1 MTEDELRDHLWSLV
15 PGAVRGP
22 QPPFADVAFPL
33 HPDSPVDY
41 EHERATACE
50 RVLGACDYVFHPS
63 VGAPHIDVYRYPPAA
78 DRPFWCYVT
87 NGMSDF
93 PQVLP
98 DGSLFR
104 SEITCASSKGG
115 RTPAQLLN
123 VLGTMPFRSAT
134 FLHLYHTV
142 PFPDGVGDP
151 RFTYTM
157 TVPPFLVGALA
168 RLKFLGERLLVMS
181 LIRITE
187 GERQR
192 AVEESSQVVVDSL
205 PDVLDTWLI
214 DGRGGSPLD

>member
-1 MTEDELRDHLWSLV
+1 MTEDELRDHITSMV
-15 PGAVRGP
+15 PEHARGP
-22 QPPFADVAFPL
+22 QPPFAHVAFPL

-41 EHERATACE
+41 ERERATACE
-50 RVLGACDYVFHPS
+50 RFLGSCDYVFHPS

-78 DRPFWCYVT
+78 DRPFWCYIT

-98 DGSLFR
+98 DGSSFR
-104 SEITCASSKGG
+104 SELMCASGKEG
-115 RTPAQLLN
+115 RTPAELLQI
-123 VLGTMPFRSAT
+123 LGTMPFRSAT

-151 RFTYTM
+151 RFTYVM
-157 TVPPFLVGALA
+157 TVPPFLVSDLA
-168 RLKFLGERLLVMS
+168 RIEFLGERLLVMS
-181 LIRITE
+181 LIRITK
-187 GERQR
+187 GERLR

-214 DGRGGSPLD
+214 DGRGGRTLD